1 MSMKKLFLF
10 SVYVLLASFLPA
22 PLLASSSPAIAVEDI
37 RVEPISFA
45 GTDFAWFLVRCTVEN
60 PTEQAGVVS
69 VVIRTIDDWAY
80 DRKPL
85 RLSGRVTAGGKAHF
99 SVLDCM
105 DYKMFKKLRRYE
117 IKSVELH

>member
-1 MSMKKLFLF
+1 MKKLLLF

-22 PLLASSSPAIAVEDI
+22 PLLASSSPAITVEDI
-37 RVEPISFA
+37 QVEPIPYA
-45 GTDFAWFLVRCTVEN
+45 GTDFAWFLVRCSIEN
-60 PTEQAGVVS
+60 PTEEAGMVS

-85 RLSGRVTAGGKAHF
+85 RLSGYVSAGGTAHF
-99 SVLDCM
+99 SVLDFM

-117 IKSVELH
+117 ISSIELH